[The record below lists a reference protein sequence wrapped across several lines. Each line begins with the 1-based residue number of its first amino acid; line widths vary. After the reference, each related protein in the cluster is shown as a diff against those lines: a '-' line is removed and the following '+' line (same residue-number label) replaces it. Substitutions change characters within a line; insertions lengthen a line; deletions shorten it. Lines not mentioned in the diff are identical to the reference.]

1 MLEACIREG
10 SFKMKIESSRQTSTE
25 IQSISYDKLET
36 VVLHPGIFTF
46 DLQDLLAGASMFH
59 NTIFMSK

>member
-1 MLEACIREG
+1 MREG

-46 DLQDLLAGASMFH
+46 DLQDLLAGCR
-59 NTIFMSK
+59 SKYVSQYYLYE